1 MNKQKKIIIFIIT
14 IIFYF
19 LLIWPRSSETNSPTQ
34 QYSNDKNVKTKDE
47 STEDKKNSDSQ
58 TPTTKLDD
66 DSIEE
71 IVVDLRGAVTNP
83 GIYKLDSDAR
93 MYELIKKA
101 GGFKAANQECINQAQ
116 ILTDEQLIII
126 PSSNEECSDNSAS
139 PNNRTDKT
147 KLNINEATV
156 EQLTTLPGIGQTRA
170 QQIID
175 YRDSNGKF
183 KSIDDLKNVNGI
195 GEQTF
200 LNLSELISV

>member
-1 MNKQKKIIIFIIT
+1 MNNQKKILIFIIA
-14 IIFYF
+14 IIIYF
-19 LLIWPRSSETNSPTQ
+19 FLIWPRSTKTNIPTQ
-34 QYSNDKNVKTKDE
+34 QYSNNRNEITKDE
-47 STEDKKNSDSQ
+47 STVNNQNSAQ
-58 TPTTKLDD
+58 QPTTPEQSQE
-66 DSIEE
+66 DSSEQ
-71 IVVDLRGAVTNP
+71 IVVDLRGAIANP

-101 GGFKAANQECINQAQ
+101 GGFKEANQECVNQAQ
-116 ILTDEQLIII
+116 ILSDEQLIII
-126 PSSNEECSDNSAS
+126 PSSNEECSNVSTSTDNNEA
-139 PNNRTDKT
+139 

-200 LNLSELISV
+200 LNISKLISV